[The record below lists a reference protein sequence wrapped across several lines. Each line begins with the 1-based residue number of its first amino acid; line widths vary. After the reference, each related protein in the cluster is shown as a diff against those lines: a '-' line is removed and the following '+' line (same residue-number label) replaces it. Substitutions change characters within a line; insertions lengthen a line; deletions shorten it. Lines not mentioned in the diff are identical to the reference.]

1 MCVISPFSKAQKAI
15 KSDVIIHSH
24 LHNKN
29 TKLFH
34 VKLCHINFLLMSV
47 PWLSLTIFTRY
58 EFNSGTNLPQIIISC
73 AFQWIFS
80 VCNLPHFR
88 KYFTFQKKQWYEF
101 DRRYAES
108 YILVWMPI
116 LNFKSWLDYS
126 TVNTAIL
133 TEGHFASVSAH
144 KTNCR
149 KKYAFLIRTK
159 RFVKRRK
166 W

>member
-73 AFQWIFS
+73 AFQWIFLF
-80 VCNLPHFR
+80 CNLPHFR
-88 KYFTFQKKQWYEF
+88 KYFTFRKIFIMGYLPSTLKVFSKLYSKII
-101 DRRYAES
+101 Y
-108 YILVWMPI
+108 
-116 LNFKSWLDYS
+116 KS
-126 TVNTAIL
+126 
-133 TEGHFASVSAH
+133 
-144 KTNCR
+144 
-149 KKYAFLIRTK
+149 YAFLQKECNDKISEIFIKEDRLIMCFTSNLIL
-159 RFVKRRK
+159 
-166 W
+166 

>member
-88 KYFTFQKKQWYEF
+88 KYFTFQKIFMMWYLLSLLSKVMLHLI
-101 DRRYAES
+101 YQYS
-108 YILVWMPI
+108 YFYCTFNHINHINYFIISIDTLGI
-116 LNFKSWLDYS
+116 K
-126 TVNTAIL
+126 
-133 TEGHFASVSAH
+133 
-144 KTNCR
+144 CR
-149 KKYAFLIRTK
+149 KNKLSYK
-159 RFVKRRK
+159 RSII
-166 W
+166 